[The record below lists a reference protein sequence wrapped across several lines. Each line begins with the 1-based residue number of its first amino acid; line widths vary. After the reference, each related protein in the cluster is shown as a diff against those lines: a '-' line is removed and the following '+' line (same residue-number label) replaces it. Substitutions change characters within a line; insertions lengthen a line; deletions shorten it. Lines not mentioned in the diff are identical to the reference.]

1 MMNEI
6 DLSHAFGDLD
16 QAERVLLNIKK
27 SMLNDQ
33 KQAQALEE
41 QTLLLV
47 LEQMIG
53 KISKQPRRGS
63 KCLKRWK

>member
-27 SMLNDQ
+27 SMLADQ

-41 QTLLLV
+41 QTLIRV

-53 KISKQPRRGS
+53 KISKRSEGANNV
-63 KCLKRWK
+63 

>member
-63 KCLKRWK
+63 K

>member
-27 SMLNDQ
+27 SMLAGQ
-33 KQAQALEE
+33 IAAQAREE
-41 QTLLLV
+41 QV
-47 LEQMIG
+47 LMHVIDRMVENITN
-53 KISKQPRRGS
+53 SKR
-63 KCLKRWK
+63 KAA

>member
-27 SMLNDQ
+27 SMLDDQ

-41 QTLLLV
+41 QTLIRV
-47 LEQMIG
+47 LMQMIG
-53 KISKQPRRGS
+53 KISKRSEGANNV
-63 KCLKRWK
+63 

>member
-27 SMLNDQ
+27 SMLADQ

-41 QTLLLV
+41 QTLIRV

-53 KISKQPRRGS
+53 KVSNRSEGANNV
-63 KCLKRWK
+63 

>member
-27 SMLNDQ
+27 SMLADQ

-41 QTLLLV
+41 QTLIRV
-47 LEQMIG
+47 LKQMIG
-53 KISKQPRRGS
+53 KISKRSEGANNV
-63 KCLKRWK
+63 

>member
-27 SMLNDQ
+27 SMLADQ

-41 QTLLLV
+41 QTLIRV

-53 KISKQPRRGS
+53 KISNRSEGANNV
-63 KCLKRWK
+63 